1 MALPYKPFMLSAMAP
16 QGQLRADEYSAVQ
29 QAKNAA
35 LRTAMARE
43 QMMMDKE
50 RFAGAAERD
59 ERRIGIM
66 EGEAAQRGI
75 SAEQAEKHRQFMRNQ
90 SEAARTAE
98 DAERKRKIAGEEE
111 IMQMPLPWE
120 RPAPEV
126 YDAAATLPSQAQGSV
141 GPFQETLP
149 FAEVKRKD
157 VPIHQV
163 RLATAER
170 LRRDYEGERK
180 EERVRDERKVLR
192 EEQEEVRKKAAA
204 ESAKRFKLTHGLNE
218 KQYQLLKD
226 RQDEAITARK
236 KAKTAKENLIK
247 ENPHL
252 KKYFDAGDIL
262 KNMGTVFD
270 IMDAQSKEKL
280 LRDLG
285 VRAPLVKWENLTEQ
299 EKFRAVASAKK
310 NPNVLATQ
318 AMIQRNFSD
327 ISKEISED
335 KRVDSKVSNKIWDEM
350 GDVKKLLS
358 TLAPQEQAALV
369 DLLVSEGGGG
379 IATMIPGLAEV
390 DEGDLTKVEN
400 IFLESLGFEVERVK
414 RQDTLSWL
422 LQVPQYL
429 FLRVVEEG
437 ARQLRGGVFAEKVE
451 RAPDSYEQ
459 AARDVREG
467 MGEAGSYSAGKVQ
480 RVPGRARGELFKV
493 ETDPLRKEIKRR
505 NNNEGR

>member
-75 SAEQAEKHRQFMRNQ
+75 SAELAETHRQFMRKQ
-90 SEAARTAE
+90 SEAARTAQE
-98 DAERKRKIAGEEE
+98 TERKRKIAGEEE

-218 KQYQLLKD
+218 KQYQLLRD

-285 VRAPLVKWENLTEQ
+285 VRAPLVKWENLTESQ
-299 EKFRAVASAKK
+299 KFRAVETAKTS
-310 NPNVLATQ
+310 PDVLATQ
-318 AMIQRNFSD
+318 AMIQRDFSS
-327 ISKEISED
+327 ISKEIAKEKGVPTELAD
-335 KRVDSKVSNKIWDEM
+335 KIWEKM
-350 GDVKKLLS
+350 GNVKKLLS
-358 TLAPQEQAALV
+358 TLAPQGQAALV

-400 IFLESLGFEVERVK
+400 IWLQSLGFEVERDK
-414 RQDTLSWL
+414 GQTTLQWL
-422 LQVPQYL
+422 ATVPSKL
-429 FLRVVEEG
+429 IFMGVEAFRSLRKEED
-437 ARQLRGGVFAEKVE
+437 LSE
-451 RAPDSYEQ
+451 
-459 AARDVREG
+459 AARELRKGAGEG
-467 MGEAGSYSAGKVQ
+467 GEYLGGKLQ
-480 RVPGRARGELFKV
+480 SVPGRARGKLYEV